1 MRSCADG
8 AEGRK
13 VNILAN
19 KKTHSANFTVCS
31 LCVLVLYDKILC
43 KTTELEGGALPKFF
57 GMEVMSMVYFSF
69 QDLMS
74 FGIFDRS
81 IADVHFS
88 EPKVKAYG
96 HRKTAPIL

>member
-1 MRSCADG
+1 MTLLPAEAMSWRSCADG
-8 AEGRK
+8 AEGKK

-43 KTTELEGGALPKFF
+43 KTTELEGVALPKFF
-57 GMEVMSMVYFSF
+57 GMEVMSIVYFSF

-74 FGIFDRS
+74 FGIFIVALLTFIFQNR
-81 IADVHFS
+81 
-88 EPKVKAYG
+88 
-96 HRKTAPIL
+96 R

>member
-1 MRSCADG
+1 MSIEQEKICA
-8 AEGRK
+8 K
-13 VNILAN
+13 LLTVPIKLLVNILTN

-31 LCVLVLYDKILC
+31 LCVLFLYDKILF

-74 FGIFDRS
+74 FGIF
-81 IADVHFS
+81 IVALLTFIFQN
-88 EPKVKAYG
+88 
-96 HRKTAPIL
+96 RK

>member
-1 MRSCADG
+1 MTLSLAAATSWRSCADG
-8 AEGRK
+8 AEGKK

-31 LCVLVLYDKILC
+31 LCVLVLHDKILC

-74 FGIFDRS
+74 FGIF
-81 IADVHFS
+81 IVELLTFVFQN
-88 EPKVKAYG
+88 KK
-96 HRKTAPIL
+96 

>member
-1 MRSCADG
+1 MTLSPAAVTSWRSCADG
-8 AEGRK
+8 AEGKK

-57 GMEVMSMVYFSF
+57 GMEVMSMVYLSF

-74 FGIFDRS
+74 FGIF
-81 IADVHFS
+81 IVALLTFIFQN
-88 EPKVKAYG
+88 
-96 HRKTAPIL
+96 RK

>member
-1 MRSCADG
+1 MTLSPAVVTSWRSCADG

-74 FGIFDRS
+74 FGVFIVALLTFIF
-81 IADVHFS
+81 
-88 EPKVKAYG
+88 KNK
-96 HRKTAPIL
+96 